1 MIRNLNIGKQL
12 TRLQIRN
19 AQPSKFRK
27 WSNEYNSSARPAI
40 VPCGFISCTQI
51 SNERGRRCTQLLGA
65 FNTSAN
71 YRCASHWPTRK
82 CRNFNQYPKPQ
93 QSQPLSL
100 QLMDRPRLCSTA
112 PQTVGGHFRMPQH
125 VELVKHFLKLIF
137 SQRTVHTAHGIREQG
152 TLSAGRRRLFKWLEI
167 IMSLHPFLAVR
178 RLLPFGSTGPMCKQQ
193 IAFVICCINN
203 EIIP

>member
-27 WSNEYNSSARPAI
+27 WSNEFNSSARPAI

-65 FNTSAN
+65 FNTWAN

-125 VELVKHFLKLIF
+125 VELVRHFLKLIF
-137 SQRTVHTAHGIREQG
+137 SQRTVHTAHGTRDS
-152 TLSAGRRRLFKWLEI
+152 LSLLAGGDYSNDWKLSCPCIHFWP
-167 IMSLHPFLAVR
+167 SVGYCHLAVQVQ
-178 RLLPFGSTGPMCKQQ
+178 C
-193 IAFVICCINN
+193 ANN
-203 EIIP
+203 KLHLSSAA